1 MLFQNGDLVE
11 FIPASELFGDNF
23 QRLADSRL
31 MRFALKSTKKQFLFL
46 FGAQCTITLF
56 LIGAF

>member
-23 QRLADSRL
+23 QRLADSGL
-31 MRFALKSTKKQFLFL
+31 MLFALKITKK
-46 FGAQCTITLF
+46 
-56 LIGAF
+56 